1 MVIINT
7 SRLLL
12 IVLALQL
19 DININ
24 TNAID
29 IGKA

>member
-24 TNAID
+24 TNALD
-29 IGKA
+29 TGKA